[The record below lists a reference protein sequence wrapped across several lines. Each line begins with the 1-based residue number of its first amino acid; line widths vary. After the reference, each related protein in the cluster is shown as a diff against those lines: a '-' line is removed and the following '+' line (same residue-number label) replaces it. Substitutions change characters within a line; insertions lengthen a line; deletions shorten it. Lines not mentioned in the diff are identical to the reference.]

1 MADFHG
7 DFDCLLGC
15 MTSMDKL
22 VRKAGMK
29 PADKW
34 SNEGNLHCRPG
45 AEDPQRI

>member
-7 DFDCLLGC
+7 DFECLLGC
-15 MTSMDKL
+15 MTSVDKL
-22 VRKAGMK
+22 VRK